1 MRCWN
6 MIAALQPC
14 TERLEI
20 EILKMRI
27 VVARLNHE
35 TNTFSPVPTPLES
48 FNPKWGEDARAFG
61 KGSNTALGAFHD
73 YAERIG
79 AELVTPL
86 AATANP
92 SGPVD
97 DAAFEHMTN
106 AIVDA
111 VRAGCDAILLD
122 LHGAMVTR
130 SHDDGEGELLER
142 VRKAAPGIPLGVA
155 LDLHGNMT
163 QRMID
168 NCDCIVGFKTYP
180 HIDMHE
186 TGRHVTEIVDRM
198 LNGKL
203 QPRQAWCHP
212 PMLAHTLKM
221 NTNEDCAM
229 TDIVNLAREA
239 EKRDD
244 VFAVTL
250 FGGFAIAD
258 LAETGLS
265 IVVVAQDEAVAQ
277 SVADEIALE
286 AWRRRED
293 FLYQEAPLAQSIL
306 DAQKA
311 ADASG
316 QGPVLLLDH
325 GDNCMSGGTCDN
337 MDVLQK
343 ALAAGLENIVAGP
356 FCDPHIVEQMTQAG
370 TGARVT
376 IALGNKTPA
385 EGFVA
390 PHAPLQLAG
399 TVHALSAGDY
409 VISGPI
415 YTGQLCHMGRAAVL
429 KTGQATILITE
440 QPHEPWDL
448 GVFNCAEIDPLDA
461 RFLILKSRMYCRPVF
476 QPRSKAVI
484 ECASSGVT
492 SSNYDLFSFKKL
504 NRPIY
509 PLDSGIGWKP

>member
-1 MRCWN
+1 
-6 MIAALQPC
+6 
-14 TERLEI
+14 
-20 EILKMRI
+20 MRI

-35 TNTFSPVPTPLES
+35 TNTFSPVPTTLES
-48 FNPKWGEDARAFG
+48 FAPKWGDDARAFG

-73 YAERIG
+73 YAERKG
-79 AELVTPL
+79 AELITPL

-97 DAAFEHMTN
+97 DAAFEAMAT

-111 VRAGCDAILLD
+111 VAAGCDAILLD

-155 LDLHGNMT
+155 LDLHGNVT
-163 QRMID
+163 ERMVA

-180 HIDMHE
+180 HIDMYD
-186 TGRHVTEIVDRM
+186 TGRHVTDIIDQILHR
-198 LNGKL
+198 NL
-203 QPRQAWCHP
+203 QPKQAWCHP

-244 VFAVTL
+244 VFAVTV

-258 LAETGLS
+258 LAETGVS
-265 IVVVAQDEAVAQ
+265 IVVVAADEPTAQAVA
-277 SVADEIALE
+277 SDIALA
-286 AWRRRED
+286 AWQRRAD
-293 FLYQEAPLAQSIL
+293 FIYDEAPLARSI
-306 DAQKA
+306 A
-311 ADASG
+311 AAVEAGGKPGS
-316 QGPVLLLDH
+316 GPVLLLDH

-337 MDVLQK
+337 MDVLEA
-343 ALAAGLENIVAGP
+343 ALEAGLEGIIAGP
-356 FCDPHIVEQMTQAG
+356 FCDPQVVEQLTQAG
-370 TGARVT
+370 TGAHIAV
-376 IALGNKTPA
+376 ALGNKTPA
-385 EGFVA
+385 EGFV
-390 PHAPLQLAG
+390 PPRAPLQLEG
-399 TVHALSAGDY
+399 IVHALSPGEY
-409 VISGPI
+409 IVSGPI

-429 KTGQATILITE
+429 KTPQATILVTE

-448 GVFNCAEIDPLDA
+448 GVFHCADIAPLDS
-461 RFLILKSRMYCRPVF
+461 RYLILKSRMYCRPVF
-476 QPRSKAVI
+476 EPRAKVVI

-492 SSNYDLFSFKKL
+492 SSNYDLFSFQEL
-504 NRPIY
+504 ARPIY
-509 PLDSGIGWKP
+509 PLDADVVWQPQGRR